1 MRAMV
6 IYDSQT
12 CEISS
17 GIWSASLVT
26 PQKDEFT
33 VKDVHG
39 EVIKLI
45 RAMIYKRK

>member
-1 MRAMV
+1 MKFPQGYGV
-6 IYDSQT
+6 FL
-12 CEISS
+12 
-17 GIWSASLVT
+17 WSLLK
-26 PQKDEFT
+26 KDEFT